1 MTERLFLAFQYDPQ
15 IAWGGFHITLIGRG
29 NKNSFSNV
37 KKTSFYNSK
46 KRWTFS
52 NSPVSSLQNWKGIW
66 TIVFESQTID
76 LLADELRLLGYK
88 AVKGPKNGS
97 IKGTPWH
104 ISLNGVDKKL
114 AKDIFNYMVKS
125 SKRPYWYLTICT
137 ENPIGYFRW
146 KRL

>member
-1 MTERLFLAFQYDPQ
+1 MTERLFLAFQYDNK

-29 NKNSFSNV
+29 NKNSFSYV
-37 KKTSFYNSK
+37 KRTSFYNSK

-52 NSPVSSLQNWKGIW
+52 NSPVASLQNWKGVW

-88 AVKGPKNGS
+88 AIKGPKNGS
-97 IKGTPWH
+97 FNRIPWH

-114 AKDIFNYMVKS
+114 AKDIFNYIVKS
-125 SKRPYWYLTICT
+125 PNRPYWYLTICT
-137 ENPIGYFRW
+137 ENPKGYFRW

>member
-1 MTERLFLAFQYDPQ
+1 MIERLFLAFQYDNS
-15 IAWGGFHITLIGRG
+15 IAWGGFHITLIGKG
-29 NKNSFSNV
+29 NKISFSNV
-37 KKTSFYNSK
+37 KKTSFYNGK

-52 NSPVSSLQNWKGIW
+52 NTPVASLQNWKGVW
-66 TIVFESQTID
+66 TIVFESKTID

-88 AVKGPKNGS
+88 SIKGPRT
-97 IKGTPWH
+97 GTPWH

-125 SKRPYWYLTICT
+125 SKRPNWYLTICT